1 MAVEYQFNLMTFN
14 EAKTLLMQGHCM
26 VRFKSLTT
34 LNNIHEGV
42 YTIPKSI
49 QSSGDK
55 ILVWNINLL
64 KWEDIEVNTIISI
77 TPI

>member
-1 MAVEYQFNLMTFN
+1 
-14 EAKTLLMQGHCM
+14 M

-64 KWEDIEVNTIISI
+64 KWEDIEVSTIISI

>member
-1 MAVEYQFNLMTFN
+1 MTFD
-14 EAKTLLMQGHCM
+14 EARKLLLKRDCR
-26 VRFKSLTT
+26 VAFSSLTS
-34 LNNIHEGV
+34 NKIHEGI

-55 ILVWNINLL
+55 ILVWNVNLSQ
-64 KWEDIEVNTIISI
+64 WEDIEVTTIRSI